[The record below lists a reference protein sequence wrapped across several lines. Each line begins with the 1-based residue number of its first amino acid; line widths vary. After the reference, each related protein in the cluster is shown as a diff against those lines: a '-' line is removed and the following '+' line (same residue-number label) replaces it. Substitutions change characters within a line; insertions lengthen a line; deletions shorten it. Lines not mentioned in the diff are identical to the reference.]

1 MAIFYTKFTVFSFL
15 KIGVFC
21 LLSFVSFS
29 AENNEVKAE
38 MKIQDLQERI
48 DNFQKLSPK
57 EKQATLQDQ
66 NDLVEEQLT
75 DLNKQ
80 EKKLRRQRNRMI
92 IQSGDIAKQERD
104 LTSLFQQMGWQKT
117 FMILLG
123 LVLLL
128 GLGVGWF
135 AYRAY
140 HQKQH
145 FLEQEQ
151 YQKRLISEQNK
162 ILENQ
167 KERIETILQDVRDSI
182 KYGLRIQNA
191 VLPSGKQMAAK
202 LPGDYFIFSKP
213 KDIVSGDFY
222 FVESQGDWT
231 LAAVADCTGHGVPG
245 AFVSLLCISL
255 LNETINSKGDLKANE
270 ILQILRNQ
278 IITLLQQKEGFG
290 ESQDGMDISL
300 ALINKNKKEV
310 QWAGANN
317 PLLRYSSKE
326 KTLLEYRPDKQP
338 IGIYPKMS
346 DFTNHSIHLDSG
358 DILYL
363 FSDGYSDQFGGPKG
377 KKFMKRQLK
386 KLLLDNAPEKMTV
399 QHEILTAK
407 LDTWMFDFDEK
418 QNQVDDITI
427 LGVKID

>member
-1 MAIFYTKFTVFSFL
+1 MAFSTFSQTDKGETKA
-15 KIGVFC
+15 KIR
-21 LLSFVSFS
+21 
-29 AENNEVKAE
+29 
-38 MKIQDLQERI
+38 DLQERI

-57 EKQATLQDQ
+57 EKQATLNEQ
-66 NDLVEEQLT
+66 NQLVEDQLNE
-75 DLNKQ
+75 LEKQ
-80 EKKLRRQRNRMI
+80 EKKLRQQRNKMI
-92 IQSGDIAKQERD
+92 IQSGDIAKQRRN

-128 GLGVGWF
+128 GAGVGWF

-140 HQKQH
+140 NQKQK

-151 YQKRLISEQNK
+151 YQKKLISEQNK
-162 ILENQ
+162 ILEKQ
-167 KERIETILQDVRDSI
+167 KEQIEKILLDVRDSI

-191 VLPSGKQMAAK
+191 VLPSGKKMAEK
-202 LPGDYFIFSKP
+202 LPGDYFIFSQP

-222 FVESQGDWT
+222 FVEAQGEWT

-255 LNETINSKGDLKANE
+255 LNETINSKGNLKANE
-270 ILQILRNQ
+270 ILQILRDQ
-278 IITLLQQKEGFG
+278 IITLLQQSGDYG
-290 ESQDGMDISL
+290 DSRDGMDISL

-317 PLLRYSSKE
+317 PLLRYSKKE

-338 IGIYPKMS
+338 VGIYPKMTE
-346 DFTNHSIHLDSG
+346 FTNHIIDLDQG

-363 FSDGYSDQFGGPKG
+363 VTDGYADQFGGEKG
-377 KKFMKRQLK
+377 KKFMKRKLK
-386 KLLLDNAPEKMTV
+386 KLILDSANEKM
-399 QHEILTAK
+399 AK
-407 LDTWMFDFDEK
+407 QQDVLSQTLENWMNGFDEK
-418 QNQVDDITI
+418 QEQVDDITI